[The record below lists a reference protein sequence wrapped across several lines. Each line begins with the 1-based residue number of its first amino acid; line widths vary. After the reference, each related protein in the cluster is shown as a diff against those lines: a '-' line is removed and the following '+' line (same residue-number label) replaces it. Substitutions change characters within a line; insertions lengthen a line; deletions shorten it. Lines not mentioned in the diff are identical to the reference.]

1 MRLFPFFHS
10 YLGTSASLSTQ
21 SHPELTAC
29 DLGPPVPVLKGFLLL
44 GFTPPMWH
52 QGSSKLKCEILY
64 QVMTGE
70 DVHLSSPEQV
80 LHPSHGD
87 QLFQREA
94 QEILRQ
100 HQEHK
105 DRDYSKNAVC
115 VTTQAESS
123 ANAES
128 TLPFQLLTKHI
139 GDNPSGD
146 ITISSSTLPDFYL
159 LFFLTCLT

>member
-1 MRLFPFFHS
+1 MRLFSFFHS

-21 SHPELTAC
+21 SHPE
-29 DLGPPVPVLKGFLLL
+29 KLL
-44 GFTPPMWH
+44 GFTPPMQH

-80 LHPSHGD
+80 LHPSRGD